1 VKPAHAIPLA
11 LLAGILVRGPFWI
24 EALKTPVDGDT
35 AIVGLMARHL
45 GEGATL
51 WGQPYGSPL
60 DAWVAAPFVAVF
72 GPRVEALRLPVFL
85 LSLALIPLAYALG
98 RSVDSRAGLPAA
110 LLLACPPPYL
120 LLLSAMPPPLYATT
134 LVLCGVILV
143 LAIRLGAW
151 LALAEG
157 GAPPPPGAGKVVAGL
172 AAWGA
177 LAGLALWTHLMSAS
191 VVVAAL
197 AWLAWRAWPRP
208 GRVAIALLP
217 LLLVSAPYWTSALH
231 DRQATRVVSLQDRR
245 ETFASHFLEVL
256 LRLHEPVGGL
266 LGTHVP
272 VVADDAEHV
281 VGPPM
286 AAAVILVALETLLL
300 VIATSYARKH
310 PAALL
315 LLAAA
320 GLALAAFPFP
330 LRSAPHNIRFLTP
343 MALPALVLLVAPV
356 ATRPRRAAVVVLALA
371 CVHLLGGSRLLAE
384 WRRLDRADA
393 PFLLPDLRPVRH
405 ALSERGIRRAYA
417 SYGPAYRLTWESGE
431 ELVVSQ
437 PWNERFRHHPLPY
450 LDEVRFA
457 KNVAW
462 VLTPRIPTDL
472 PTPVGLEEGLR
483 SIGGTWRR
491 TDIGAASLFHDFT
504 PPFSPTVSGWPGAG
518 AVGDLDLGTVVRPDP
533 SAPTT
538 FVLPEP
544 RRLDAITL
552 VSGAGEPRLLR
563 SMDIEVSAD
572 GMRFEP
578 VAGRRRREE
587 RLDLR
592 WVNGHPQYVIDH
604 DLLAVAL
611 GGRLVKEVKV
621 SPVASADDWVLAEV
635 LLHGAEEP
643 AERRRWDEWL
653 DPGLDWR
660 ARREALAGRPLPDR
674 EDWFYRSLL
683 VGRREGGSP

>member
-1 VKPAHAIPLA
+1 MKPAHAVPLA
-11 LLAGILVRGPFWI
+11 VLAGILVRGPFWI

-45 GEGATL
+45 GAGVTL

-60 DAWVAAPFVAVF
+60 DAWVAAPFVAAL

-85 LSLALIPLAYALG
+85 LGLALIPLAYALG
-98 RSVDSRAGLPAA
+98 RAVDSRAGLPAA

-134 LVLCGVILV
+134 LVLCGLLLV

-151 LALAEG
+151 LAPAED
-157 GAPPPPGAGKVVAGL
+157 GAATAAGKPLAGL
-172 AAWGA
+172 VAWGS

-197 AWLAWRAWPRP
+197 AWLVWQSWPRP
-208 GRVAIALLP
+208 ARLAIALLP
-217 LLLVSAPYWTSALH
+217 LLLVSAPYWTRALH
-231 DRQATRVVSLQDRR
+231 DRQASRVVSLQGRE
-245 ETFASHFLEVL
+245 ETFASHFFEVL
-256 LRLHEPVGGL
+256 PRLHEPVGGL
-266 LGTHVP
+266 FGTHVP

-281 VGPPM
+281 VGPPP
-286 AAAVILVALETLLL
+286 AAAILLVAVETLLL
-300 VIATSYARKH
+300 IVAVRYARKH

-320 GLALAAFPFP
+320 ALALAAFPFP

-343 MALPALVLLVAPV
+343 MALPALVLLVAPL
-356 ATRPRRAAVVVLALA
+356 AARPRRAAVVVLALA
-371 CVHLLGGSRLLAE
+371 CVHLLGGNRLLAE

-393 PFLLPDLRPVRH
+393 PFLLPDLGPVRG
-405 ALSERGIRRAYA
+405 ALKERGIRRAYA

-431 ELVVSQ
+431 QIVASQ

-457 KNVAW
+457 KHVAW

-491 TDIGAASLFHDFT
+491 TDVGSAVLFHDFA
-504 PPFSPTVSGWPGAG
+504 PPFSPEVLPWPGAG
-518 AVGDLDLGTVVRPDP
+518 PAGDLDLDTVVRPDP
-533 SAPTT
+533 AAPTT
-538 FVLPEP
+538 LVLPEP

-552 VSGAGEPRLLR
+552 VSGVGEPRLPR
-563 SMDIEVSAD
+563 SMDIEVSDD
-572 GMRFEP
+572 GERFEP
-578 VAGRRRREE
+578 VASRRRREE

-611 GGRLVKEVKV
+611 GGRLVKAVRV
-621 SPVASADDWVLAEV
+621 SPVASTDDWVLAEV
-635 LLHGAEEP
+635 LLHAAEDP
-643 AERRRWDEWL
+643 AERRPWDEWL
-653 DPGLDWR
+653 DPGLDWG
-660 ARREALAGRPLPDR
+660 ARREALAGRPRRDR

-683 VGRREGGSP
+683 VARREGGSP